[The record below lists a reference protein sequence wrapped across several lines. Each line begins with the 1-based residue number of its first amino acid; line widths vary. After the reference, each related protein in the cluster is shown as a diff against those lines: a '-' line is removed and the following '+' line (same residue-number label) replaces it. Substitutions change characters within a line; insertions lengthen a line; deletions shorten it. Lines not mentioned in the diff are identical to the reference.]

1 MTIVECKV
9 VGMPE
14 VDVVELMPEKR
25 WVKLYGK
32 YAETWTYKCKPR
44 YFQLPHSV
52 QGQQSPY
59 GVKVWM
65 QHWWDCQHM
74 LLIAMSRATVRERG
88 SKTVGVWCA
97 ALDASQSL
105 FCVCRSRRVC
115 SRSMVRR
122 QSATRSGSAIY
133 VCTRR
138 PCCCA
143 RGAASNRQWACSTMH
158 WLRCSSTWTDGRVWT
173 IARVGRME
181 VVAGHSFRCL
191 SLRWAVVCA
200 ALMLINVK
208 LDRSVDL
215 CTQT

>member
-74 LLIAMSRATVRERG
+74 LLVAMSRATVRERG
-88 SKTVGVWCA
+88 SKTVDVWCA

-122 QSATRSGSAIY
+122 QSATRSGTALY
-133 VCTRR
+133 TCAPEGRAAAGVGRR
-138 PCCCA
+138 ATANGRAQRCIGS
-143 RGAASNRQWACSTMH
+143 GAAAH
-158 WLRCSSTWTDGRVWT
+158 
-173 IARVGRME
+173 GRMGACGPSRGSAE
-181 VVAGHSFRCL
+181 WRWWLAIL
-191 SLRWAVVCA
+191 SAV
-200 ALMLINVK
+200 
-208 LDRSVDL
+208 SV
-215 CTQT
+215 